1 MQRRQRKPK
10 QPSTWVDFLLG
21 QFAAAV
27 FAVPT
32 ALVLWLLVAKSV
44 SGIGPSDTLIG
55 WGGFWLIL
63 GCFAFVS
70 VFFPKA
76 FPDLLGKIWEALFD
90 LKR

>member
-1 MQRRQRKPK
+1 MRRDQRKPK
-10 QPSTWVDFLLG
+10 QPSSWVDFLLG

-32 ALVLWLLVAKSV
+32 ALLLWFFVAESV
-44 SGIGPSDTLIG
+44 G
-55 WGGFWLIL
+55 WVGFWLIL

-76 FPDLLGKIWEALFD
+76 FPDLLGKIWEAFFE
-90 LKR
+90 LKRWY